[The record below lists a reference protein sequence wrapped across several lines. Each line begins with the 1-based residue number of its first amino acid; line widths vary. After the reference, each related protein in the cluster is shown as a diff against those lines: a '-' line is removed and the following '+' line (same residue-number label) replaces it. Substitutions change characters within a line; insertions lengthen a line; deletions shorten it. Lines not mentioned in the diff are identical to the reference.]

1 MKLLDRIDRKRKRI
15 KRTFLLRRNQQKI
28 IKLINNGFD
37 EIALHPIPFSGGVE
51 HYYHFVFDFL
61 LPIVTLF
68 GKTGKDFKITVNYF
82 GVLTPILKLLLKDNV
97 KILDKN
103 DLLPEKNKI
112 NLIGM
117 NPTKVEVGFDQVN
130 FLNHFVRRVLDI
142 DFCEK
147 PDKILLI
154 ERLPPNEYFLNE
166 AIRKGSG
173 ASRRSI
179 INHNELRGC
188 LSEKIPEEYDF
199 QNVQLEEMAFREQVR
214 CFSRAKVVVAQH
226 GAGLAN
232 IIWMNPQAV
241 VFELGLDGNNLFKR
255 ISRIMGHEYFCEN
268 YSDPHIRID
277 CENFIKKLISILGS
291 N

>member
-1 MKLLDRIDRKRKRI
+1 M
-15 KRTFLLRRNQQKI
+15 
-28 IKLINNGFD
+28 
-37 EIALHPIPFSGGVE
+37 
-51 HYYHFVFDFL
+51 
-61 LPIVTLF
+61 
-68 GKTGKDFKITVNYF
+68 
-82 GVLTPILKLLLKDNV
+82 
-97 KILDKN
+97 
-103 DLLPEKNKI
+103 
-112 NLIGM
+112 
-117 NPTKVEVGFDQVN
+117 
-130 FLNHFVRRVLDI
+130 
-142 DFCEK
+142 
-147 PDKILLI
+147 
-154 ERLPPNEYFLNE
+154 NE

-188 LSEKIPEEYDF
+188 LSEKIPEEYNF

-241 VFELGLDGNNLFKR
+241 VFEFGVDGNNLFER

-277 CENFIKKLISILGS
+277 CEDFTKKLISILGS